1 MKDVKYERKLSYES
15 GQPYENFVRLNLAYG
30 KKRGKNM
37 KEEYAIKLFDEYKIR
52 TKWDLEI
59 GDYYYSVIDVIAV
72 LTESKNPRNYWKVL
86 KKRLKDEGNELVTN
100 CNRLKMPA
108 KDGKMRLTDVATTK
122 QLLRI
127 IQSVP
132 SPKAEPFKQW
142 LAQMGKERL
151 EEIADPEIAMQ
162 RSINTYRRKGYSEE
176 WITQRMRS
184 IETRRELT
192 AEWDRVGVNEGIEY
206 AILTDDISKAW
217 SGMSTKEYKQYKGLR
232 KEGLRDNMTNMELIL
247 SMLAEGSTT
256 EISKV
261 ENPDGFVESRS
272 VAKRGGNIAGNARRE
287 LESTTRRK
295 VISRRNSRLLTF
307 WMNSFKIWDV

>member
-1 MKDVKYERKLSYES
+1 MDEK
-15 GQPYENFVRLNLAYG
+15 
-30 KKRGKNM
+30 
-37 KEEYAIKLFDEYKIR
+37 YAIKLFEEYKIR
-52 TKWDLEI
+52 TKWDPEI
-59 GDYYYSVIDVIAV
+59 EDYYYSVIDVIAV
-72 LTESKNPRNYWKVL
+72 LSGSKNPRNYWKVL
-86 KKRLKDEGNELVTN
+86 KKRLKDEGSELVTN

-122 QLLRI
+122 QLLRL

-142 LAQMGKERL
+142 LAQVGKERL
-151 EEIADPEIAMQ
+151 EEVADPEIAML
-162 RSINTYRRKGYSEE
+162 RAIDTYRRKGYSEE

-184 IETRRELT
+184 IETRKELT
-192 AEWDRVGVNEGIEY
+192 AEWDRVGVEKGIEY

-217 SGMSTKEYKQYKGLR
+217 SGMSTKEYKQYKGLK

-247 SMLAEGSTT
+247 NMLAEASTT

-261 ENPDGFVESRS
+261 ENPDGFEESRD

-287 LESTTRRK
+287 LEATTGRK
-295 VISRRNSRLLTF
+295 VISKKNSKTPDLLDE
-307 WMNSFKIWDV
+307 KP

>member
-1 MKDVKYERKLSYES
+1 MDEKYS
-15 GQPYENFVRLNLAYG
+15 
-30 KKRGKNM
+30 
-37 KEEYAIKLFDEYKIR
+37 IKLFDEYKIR
-52 TKWDLEI
+52 TKWDSEI
-59 GDYYYSVIDVIAV
+59 EDYYYSVIDVIAV

-232 KEGLRDNMTNMELIL
+232 KEGLRDNMINMELIL

-295 VISRRNSRLLTF
+295 VISRRNSKTPNFL
-307 WMNSFKIWDV
+307 DE

>member
-184 IETRRELT
+184 NETRRELT

-295 VISRRNSRLLTF
+295 VISRRNSKTPNFL
-307 WMNSFKIWDV
+307 DE

>member
-1 MKDVKYERKLSYES
+1 MKDVKYERKLSYEA

-295 VISRRNSRLLTF
+295 VISRRNSKTPNFL
-307 WMNSFKIWDV
+307 DE